1 MRKYFLMV
9 LLIAGLLTGSPDIFG
24 FQENGSEPTANKILW
39 ERVNIRQRDLYH
51 GPGGRSGRPDVR
63 RVTLIKRET
72 GGNNLKYRIRDA
84 SGRIWVA
91 KIADESQAEVAAVRL
106 LWAIGYQTEVDYLIP
121 RLHIPG
127 KKTYA
132 NVRLEARPSNVKRE
146 GRWSWDDNPFTLS
159 REFAGLRTMMA
170 LINNW
175 DLKDSNNV
183 ILRQGNVERYAI
195 SDLGSSF
202 GKMAF
207 SSKFI
212 LNRFG
217 RSVSDPKGFSK
228 SKFIRGVDEN
238 QIDFAY
244 KGKRVGLME
253 GITTDDAR
261 WLATLLTQLTP
272 KQIDD
277 AFRAANY
284 TAGERRLLVGELR
297 SRIAELRAAGGR
309 IAALHEEGV
318 PDEGYE
324 N

>member
-1 MRKYFLMV
+1 MRRYFLTV
-9 LLIAGLLTGSPDIFG
+9 LMIAGLSAGSPLAFG
-24 FQENGSEPTANKILW
+24 FQQSGPEPTASKVLW

-51 GPGGRSGRPDVR
+51 GPGGRAGRPDVR
-63 RVTLIKRET
+63 RVTLIRRET

-84 SGRIWVA
+84 SGRTWVA

-106 LWAIGYQTEVDYLIP
+106 LWAIGYQTEVDYLVP

-127 KKTYA
+127 KRTYT
-132 NVRLEARPSNVKRE
+132 NVRLEARPSNVQRE

-159 REFAGLRTMMA
+159 REFAGLRAMMA

-183 ILRQGNVERYAI
+183 ILRRGNVERYAI

-217 RSVSDPKGFSK
+217 RSVSDPRGYSQSQFL
-228 SKFIRGVDEN
+228 RGVEEN

-244 KGKRVGLME
+244 KGKRVGLLE

-261 WLATLLTQLTP
+261 WLAALLTQLTP

-297 SRIAELRAAGGR
+297 SRRAELRAAGGR
-309 IAALHEEGV
+309 IAAIHDANG
-318 PDEGYE
+318 PDQEYE